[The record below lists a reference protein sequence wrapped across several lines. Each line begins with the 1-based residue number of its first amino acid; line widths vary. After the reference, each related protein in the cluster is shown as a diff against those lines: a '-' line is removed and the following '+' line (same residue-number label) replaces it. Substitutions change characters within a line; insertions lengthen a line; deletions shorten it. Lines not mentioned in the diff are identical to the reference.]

1 MQPAFD
7 PVEPVEW
14 KVYSRFKYLNLTSVT
29 QNETCLI
36 DFWFL
41 SKFSPL
47 DSYFTYYILLDFLIQ
62 LHLANNYYFHEKV
75 EMFTYK

>member
-1 MQPAFD
+1 MKPA
-7 PVEPVEW
+7 W
-14 KVYSRFKYLNLTSVT
+14 
-29 QNETCLI
+29 LI
-36 DFWFL
+36 FWFL

-62 LHLANNYYFHEKV
+62 LHLANNYYFHEKL